1 MEAIRQF
8 RRQAG
13 PENVCYVHVT
23 LVPFIET
30 AGELK
35 TKPTQHSVNELRR
48 IGVHPDIIVARS
60 SDPISTDIREKI
72 ALFADLDPGAV
83 IANHDVSDLYL
94 VPSALQAE
102 GFDRLVCD
110 KLGLP
115 EGEADP
121 GEWLG
126 MTDRTRARRAGGVQN
141 ALVGEDAEP
150 PGAPLSVPEA

>member
-1 MEAIRQF
+1 M
-8 RRQAG
+8 
-13 PENVCYVHVT
+13 
-23 LVPFIET
+23 PFIET

-60 SDPISTDIREKI
+60 RDPISADIREKI

-102 GFDRLVCD
+102 GFDRLVCE

-115 EGEADP
+115 AA
-121 GEWLG
+121 
-126 MTDRTRARRAGGVQN
+126 RAPTWASG
-141 ALVGEDAEP
+141 
-150 PGAPLSVPEA
+150 SS